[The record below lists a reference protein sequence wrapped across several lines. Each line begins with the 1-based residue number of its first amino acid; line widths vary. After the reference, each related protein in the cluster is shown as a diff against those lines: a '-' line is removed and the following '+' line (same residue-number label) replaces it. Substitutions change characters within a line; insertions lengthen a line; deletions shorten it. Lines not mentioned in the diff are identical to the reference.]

1 MKKTLMKSFSVFLSL
16 LMFSMQTFAYTSRTS
31 TSITKSEIESVTQ
44 FDESEI
50 YAAFAD
56 VSDLDQYLAQNN
68 DKTYTEVSQANVAL
82 VSGISAT
89 TTLPFSA
96 STDELVLGIPSFLW
110 GCVFG
115 WVGLLVVYLV
125 LENKVQTKKALT
137 GCIVSTV
144 VGVVIYVIVIAAAA
158 STTSTTSGYYY

>member
-1 MKKTLMKSFSVFLSL
+1 MKKTILKSFSVFLAL
-16 LMFSMQTFAYTSRTS
+16 LMFSMQTFAYTSKTS
-31 TSITKSEIESVTQ
+31 TSITKSEIQSVTE

-56 VSDLDQYLAQNN
+56 ISDLDQYLAQHN
-68 DKTYTEVSQANVAL
+68 DKSYTEVSQENATL
-82 VSGISAT
+82 LSGISAT

-96 STDELVLGIPSFLW
+96 SSDELVLGIPSFLW

-144 VGVVIYVIVIAAAA
+144 VGVVFYVVVIAAAA
-158 STTSTTSGYYY
+158 STGTTVY

>member
-1 MKKTLMKSFSVFLSL
+1 MKQTILKSFSVFLAL
-16 LMFSMQTFAYTSRTS
+16 LMFSMQTFAYTSKSS
-31 TSITKSEIESVTQ
+31 TSITKEDLQSVTQ

-56 VSDLDQYLAQNN
+56 VSSLDQYLAQN
-68 DKTYTEVSQANVAL
+68 DGKTYTEVSQENATL
-82 VSGISAT
+82 LSGVSST
-89 TTLPFSA
+89 TSLPFSA
-96 STDELVLGIPSFLW
+96 SSDELVLGIPSFFW

-125 LENKVQTKKALT
+125 LENKEQTKKALT

-144 VGVVIYVIVIAAAA
+144 VSVVIYVVVIATA
-158 STTSTTSGYYY
+158 SSSGNLSTY